1 MDAVVGREVAD
12 SFELIWPTGEI
23 DEQYLGG
30 PLWEMS
36 PPDVRFT
43 DIPRPIVPSPASEPM
58 TVRLRPLTAPP
69 EVLEPAPEP
78 VSVDVV
84 LAIQRAIA
92 AIGSDAVVEAALIDG
107 PPAGTGLACSATGS
121 SMAEVARP
129 ADRANPGARIEL
141 GPASDATDERRS
153 ALKRLI
159 GGLRR
164 R

>member
-1 MDAVVGREVAD
+1 VGREVAD

-36 PPDVRFT
+36 PPDVRFN
-43 DIPRPIVPSPASEPM
+43 DMPRPIVPSPASEPM
-58 TVRLRPLTAPP
+58 TVRLRPLTAPS
-69 EVLEPAPEP
+69 EVFEPAPEP

-84 LAIQRAIA
+84 RAIQRAIA

-107 PPAGTGLACSATGS
+107 PPTGARLAYSAAGSAI
-121 SMAEVARP
+121 AEVAGP
-129 ADRANPGARIEL
+129 AHRANPGDRITL